1 MTATAER
8 SGQETKEAERV
19 ESAQAA
25 ERQNQKTLRFFTVWH
40 PRHHPHFLMFCT
52 RGTFR
57 TDLDK
62 KKTC

>member
-1 MTATAER
+1 MMSFELSR
-8 SGQETKEAERV
+8 PRP
-19 ESAQAA
+19 A
-25 ERQNQKTLRFFTVWH
+25 ERQNQKHLRFLTFWH

-62 KKTC
+62 KKLVENFLLAIRIF